1 MLSLMELNVS
11 SETKEVDM
19 GCWHGWHGCGPR
31 YAGPYAPS
39 GHECADWYGPAEWE
53 GEFDR
58 PVRRRMRRRRPADMD
73 ASEDLQ
79 ARLDE
84 LKVEIERVQAA
95 LAGLQ
100 DSEEGSPG

>member
-1 MLSLMELNVS
+1 
-11 SETKEVDM
+11 
-19 GCWHGWHGCGPR
+19 
-31 YAGPYAPS
+31 
-39 GHECADWYGPAEWE
+39 
-53 GEFDR
+53 
-58 PVRRRMRRRRPADMD
+58 MD